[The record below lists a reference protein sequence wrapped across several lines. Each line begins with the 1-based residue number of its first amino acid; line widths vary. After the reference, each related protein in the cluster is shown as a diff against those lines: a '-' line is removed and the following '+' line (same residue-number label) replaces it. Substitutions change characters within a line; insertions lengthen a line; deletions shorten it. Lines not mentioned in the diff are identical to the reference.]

1 MSTFLLC
8 NCNDM
13 DINYNNT
20 PFFTSKENQ
29 LNWFFKRV
37 VKRIDDGSYHRKNT
51 DLKVNYS
58 LEELKFCNYAL
69 TINENENKYEF
80 YFIADRTYINPNV
93 SLLTLR
99 MDLIQT
105 YLFDFKLGNCLLERL
120 HTRRK
125 DRKGKPFLNP
135 YYYEENFV
143 SGEYK
148 LSQTEEVYNYQNK
161 GGYIITSSDLLGT
174 VNGGSSGGGETVISP
189 TGNISEN
196 LLVDFFSTLL
206 LEAFLLPKYS
216 PQIFSSSPY
225 KSYNS

>member
-20 PFFTSKENQ
+20 PYFTSKENQ

-58 LEELKFCNYAL
+58 LEELKFCNYAI

-105 YLFDFKLGNCLLERL
+105 YLFDFKLGTCLLERL

-148 LSQTEEVYNYQNK
+148 
-161 GGYIITSSDLLGT
+161 
-174 VNGGSSGGGETVISP
+174 
-189 TGNISEN
+189 
-196 LLVDFFSTLL
+196 
-206 LEAFLLPKYS
+206 
-216 PQIFSSSPY
+216 
-225 KSYNS
+225 